1 MIAACLIIAFFFLRY
16 EEKRWVSKDG
26 KPQSPS
32 SVRDERSS
40 LHWQRP
46 AERSGHGHTSS
57 SENLFEERKNFQV
70 SSSKNSAP
78 ATRISLPV
86 PPRAF
91 EQVC

>member
-26 KPQSPS
+26 KSQSPS
-32 SVRDERSS
+32 SGRDERSS